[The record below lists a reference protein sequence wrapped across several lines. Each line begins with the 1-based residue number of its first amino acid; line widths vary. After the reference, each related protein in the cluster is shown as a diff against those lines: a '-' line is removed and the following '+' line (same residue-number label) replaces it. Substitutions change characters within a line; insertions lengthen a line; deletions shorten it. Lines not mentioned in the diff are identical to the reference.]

1 MTKPVTLEEYQGA
14 AEEFFPKYF
23 FVAKELG
30 EGAKTEDILK
40 VMESLGA
47 VALKLRLEE
56 DKVAPFGFKK
66 EQDETTECESE
77 G

>member
-1 MTKPVTLEEYQGA
+1 MKLLTLDDYKKAGDTFWE
-14 AEEFFPKYF
+14 KYWY
-23 FVAKELG
+23 VAQESG
-30 EGAKTEDILK
+30 GDAKTEDILK

-66 EQDETTECESE
+66 EEDETTECESE

>member
-1 MTKPVTLEEYQGA
+1 MTKPVTLEEYTEA

-40 VMESLGA
+40 VMESLAG
-47 VALKLRLEE
+47 VAIRKRTEE
-56 DKVAPFGFKK
+56 TKSAIGFW
-66 EQDETTECESE
+66 
-77 G
+77 